1 MDFRIVLL
9 AVQCTLQTNPITQPW
24 VRYIHTAVTRASYTL
39 PYLTLPAGWD
49 AVKTAPQR

>member
-1 MDFRIVLL
+1 MTYIPYILCKFFYMGVCLQCFD
-9 AVQCTLQTNPITQPW
+9 AVGW
-24 VRYIHTAVTRASYTL
+24 AAGRAL